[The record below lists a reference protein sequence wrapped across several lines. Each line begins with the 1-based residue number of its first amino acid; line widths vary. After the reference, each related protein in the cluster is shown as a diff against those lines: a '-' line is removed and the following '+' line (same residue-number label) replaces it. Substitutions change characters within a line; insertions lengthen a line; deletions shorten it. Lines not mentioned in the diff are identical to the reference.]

1 MCIGRVDPGK
11 SGMQFNLF
19 YKEYSNGKFHI
30 NVYNRL
36 AKCKF
41 FFKAVIAQVNCVVQK
56 QLYIKASSVDSE
68 GSKFWA
74 QMKEKVQGRSLL

>member
-41 FFKAVIAQVNCVVQK
+41 FFKAVIAQVNRVVQK
-56 QLYIKASSVDSE
+56 QLYIRRHLLTQKAVSF
-68 GSKFWA
+68 GCKR
-74 QMKEKVQGRSLL
+74 K